1 MGRWIVNNKSVHT
14 ARGREVVQKMKS
26 IEAGK
31 TVVREGLSEEV
42 KSEKNC
48 QENQEAGHTDL

>member
-1 MGRWIVNNKSVHT
+1 MCILPEV
-14 ARGREVVQKMKS
+14 EVVQKMKS

-31 TVVREGLSEEV
+31 TVVRKGLSEEV